1 MLFKLTESNPIWL
14 FLFLK
19 IEKLV
24 KTIMKINYIVINK
37 NSYLK

>member
-1 MLFKLTESNPIWL
+1 MLFKLTESNHFYL

-24 KTIMKINYIVINK
+24 KTIIKINYRVINK
-37 NSYLK
+37 NNYLE